1 MRRTRS
7 GSVGSIDASLLL
19 LIVIALLVGIGIVIT
34 VHVLRPDPIEA
45 ILAGDKTINTLFVIE
60 NEGKPLCSY
69 VLLFNPATRRAAV
82 FDIPGS
88 LGLILQQIN
97 RVDRIDAVYDPRR
110 ITPFRNEIERLLGL
124 DITFSVVISL
134 ENLGKITDL
143 IRGVEVFISS
153 PVNEY
158 VYGHILFPSG
168 IVRLDGDKARVFIT
182 YELPDE
188 SFELVNFRR
197 QRFFMSF
204 LRQIGEKNEFL
215 QHPQAARMFYSF
227 VRTSINQ
234 RALMR
239 LFTEFARIDIDRVS
253 VSSVGGNVREVSGQP
268 LIFPHGDGSLIR
280 EIVRQRV
287 TSLTRPMESFE
298 GDRVFTVEILNGTTV
313 TGLAAR
319 TAELFRGFGYNV
331 ISVGNA
337 DRNDHDRTIIIDRS
351 GYHEMARAFGEIIRC
366 RNIYF
371 DPLGLIE
378 AEMGFNIHNFEFRS
392 DFTLI
397 LGRDFNGR
405 YVTQ

>member
-1 MRRTRS
+1 MKKIK
-7 GSVGSIDASLLL
+7 IDASFLLL
-19 LIVIALLVGIGIVIT
+19 ALIGVLLTIAAVFIVSA
-34 VHVLRPDPIEA
+34 LRPDPIRDS
-45 ILAGDKTINTLFVIE
+45 LAGETIINTLFVIE
-60 NEGKPLCSY
+60 HEGVPLSSY
-69 VLLFNPATRRAAV
+69 VLMFYPATRRAAV
-82 FDIPGS
+82 IDVPGS
-88 LGLILQQIN
+88 IGLIIQRLN
-97 RVDRIDAVYDPRR
+97 RVDRIDSLYDPRR
-110 ITPFRNEIERLLGL
+110 ISPFLNEIERLL
-124 DITFSVVISL
+124 DINIPFSIVISL
-134 ENLGKITDL
+134 DNLGKITDL

-351 GYHEMARAFGEIIRC
+351 GYHERARAFGEIIRC

-405 YVTQ
+405 FVAE